1 MTSITAAKAT
11 GLAAAHASASSNGP
25 GWTTLAV
32 SALDIYAR
40 MSTQPFTAEQAR
52 EQIGNSVPEPKDA
65 RAWGAAISAAIRQGC
80 LKAVGYAPARSSHG
94 SPKRTYLHA

>member
-11 GLAAAHASASSNGP
+11 GLAAAHASADSNGH

-32 SALDIYAR
+32 SALDTYAR
-40 MSTQPFTAEQAR
+40 LATAPFTAEQAR
-52 EQIGNSVPEPKDA
+52 EEIGNLVPEPQDA

-94 SPKRTYLHA
+94 SPKRTYLPA

>member
-1 MTSITAAKAT
+1 MTSITNAKAT
-11 GLAAAHASASSNGP
+11 GLAAAHASASSNGT

-32 SALDIYAR
+32 SALDIYAQR
-40 MSTQPFTAEQAR
+40 TTQPFTAEQAR